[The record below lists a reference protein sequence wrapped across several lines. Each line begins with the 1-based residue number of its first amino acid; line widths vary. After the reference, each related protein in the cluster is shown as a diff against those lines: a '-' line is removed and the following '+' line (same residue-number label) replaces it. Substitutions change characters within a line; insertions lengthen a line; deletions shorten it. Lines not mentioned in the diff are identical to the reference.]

1 PYPSLLDPN
10 KLKDIN
16 EELNY
21 HSIDANLA
29 WELNLPL
36 PDNYEF
42 VWFFNHGSGACAL
55 MHFLFLLGNFNTID
69 YFCGGEGNIRYIKF
83 YNRLLELRGQRNII
97 TINDIAPD
105 WYGGKEKRDKL
116 FFSFIKITP
125 VLFQI
130 RDPMELI
137 KHAYGRKWGSDLAKT
152 REFDLSYNFEDVV
165 KDIQKYSYNLPDT
178 LDGQKSQNFFWRTL
192 KDCFFRFKDYTYLD
206 VSQIKGERTIQT
218 LKNLAQ
224 EFKFKE
230 PNKEQEIYLTREMFG
245 GNLYFLLPLTL
256 YANKEDL
263 YKKRKNEILNKSSQS
278 IVIHIQALNH
288 NTDFIDLYQILDIPV
303 TKNLIGIYIHKD
315 DYRKLQNDNEFFKR
329 LSKYLKEF
337 ISKLHARIEIEDDL
351 MLKTTDVLEHLRA
364 NKKAR
369 LSAKSILDEELT
381 YIKQQRPDIVA
392 SWKYYQEFEKM
403 CEELDGGS

>member
-1 PYPSLLDPN
+1 DPN

-83 YNRLLELRGQRNII
+83 YNRLLELKDQRNII

-105 WYGGKEKRDKL
+105 WYGSKEKRDKL

-178 LDGQKSQNFFWRTL
+178 LDGQRPQNFFWRTL

-263 YKKRKNEILNKSSQS
+263 YRKRKNEILNKSSQS
-278 IVIHIQALNH
+278 IIIHIQALNH